1 MIYVTGDCH
10 GDFYRFTKK
19 QRNKLPFQMTEND
32 YVIVCGDFG
41 LLWAEDETFN
51 YNLKWLS
58 RLPFKI
64 LWVQGNHENYH
75 MIAEYP
81 LEKWNGGKVRHIV
94 KDKIILLE
102 RGQVFTIEGK
112 TFFTFG
118 GASSHDISGGILD
131 KNSPT
136 YLQDYKRASRSG
148 QPFRIFNVSWWR
160 EELPTKEELEE
171 GRINLEQMG
180 YKVDYVITHCA
191 SNRIQEALEHYHM
204 RMDFNIGLYKQDI
217 LTNFFEELEDRLQY
231 KQWFCG
237 HYHEDF
243 CIDDKHTILYYKI
256 AALEEE
262 VVE

>member
-10 GDFYRFTKK
+10 GDFHRFTKK
-19 QRNKLPFQMTEND
+19 QRNKLPFQLTESD
-32 YVIVCGDFG
+32 YVMICGDFG
-41 LLWAEDETFN
+41 LLWAEDETFG

-75 MIAEYP
+75 MIAKYP
-81 LEKWNGGKVRHIV
+81 LEEWNGGKVRHIV

-118 GASSHDISGGILD
+118 GASSHDISEGILD

-136 YLQDYKRASRSG
+136 YLQDYKRVSRSG
-148 QPFRIFNVSWWR
+148 QPFRVLNVSWWR
-160 EELPTKEELEE
+160 EELPTTEELEE
-171 GRINLEQMG
+171 GRMNLEQMG
-180 YKVDYVITHCA
+180 YHIDYVITHCA
-191 SNRIQEALEHYHM
+191 SNRIQDALERYHM
-204 RMDFNIGLYKQDI
+204 GISFHTGWYKQDI

-231 KQWFCG
+231 KKWFCG

-243 CIDDKHTILYYKI
+243 HIDDKHTILYYKI
-256 AALEEE
+256 AALEGE
-262 VVE
+262 VI

>member
-1 MIYVTGDCH
+1 MSWRFSP
-10 GDFYRFTKK
+10 FYKK
-19 QRNKLPFQMTEND
+19 QRNKLPFQLTESD
-32 YVIVCGDFG
+32 YVVVCGDFG
-41 LLWAEDETFN
+41 LLWVEDKTFD

-75 MIAEYP
+75 MIAKYP
-81 LEKWNGGKVRHIV
+81 LEEWNGGKVRHIV

-131 KNSPT
+131 RNSPT
-136 YLQDYKRASRSG
+136 YLQDYKRVSRSG
-148 QPFRIFNVSWWR
+148 QPFRVLNVSWWR

-171 GRINLEQMG
+171 GRMNLEQMG
-180 YKVDYVITHCA
+180 YHIDYVITHCA
-191 SNRIQEALEHYHM
+191 SNRIQDALERYHM
-204 RMDFNIGLYKQDI
+204 GISFHTGWYKQDI

-231 KQWFCG
+231 KKWFCG

-243 CIDDKHTILYYKI
+243 HIDDKHTILYYKI
-256 AALEEE
+256 AALEGE
-262 VVE
+262 VI

>member
-10 GDFYRFTKK
+10 GDFHRFTKK
-19 QRNKLPFQMTEND
+19 QRNKLPFQLTESD
-32 YVIVCGDFG
+32 YVVVCGDFG
-41 LLWAEDETFN
+41 LLWAEDETFG

-75 MIAEYP
+75 MIAKYP
-81 LEKWNGGKVRHIV
+81 LEEWNGGKVRHIV
-94 KDKIILLE
+94 KDKVILLE

-131 KNSPT
+131 RNSPT
-136 YLQDYKRASRSG
+136 YLQDYKRVSRSG
-148 QPFRIFNVSWWR
+148 QPFRVLNISWWR

-171 GRINLEQMG
+171 GRMNLEQMG
-180 YKVDYVITHCA
+180 YHIDYVITHCA
-191 SNRIQEALEHYHM
+191 SNRIQDALERYHM
-204 RMDFNIGLYKQDI
+204 GIGFNTGWYKQDI

-231 KQWFCG
+231 KKWFCG

-243 CIDDKHTILYYKI
+243 HIDDKHTILYYKI